1 MEELAINGGSKVRE
15 RPIEINPIISSE
27 EIEEVVKV
35 LKSGQI
41 TQLSSPEIREFEEA
55 FASYLGVNYCIA
67 VNSGTAALHIA
78 LAAAGIEP
86 GDEVIVPPFTFVATA
101 TAVLHQNALPVFADI
116 DPLSYCLDP
125 KDVKR
130 KITTQTKAIIAV
142 DIFGHPANMDEIKRV
157 AKKNNLIVI
166 EDAAQAHGSKYKGR
180 LCGTL
185 GDISC
190 FSFQE
195 SKNMTC
201 GEGGIVATN
210 DPKIERECRL
220 LRHHGEPAWYV
231 YERLGWNYRMTA
243 MEAALGIVQL
253 KKLGKFNAQR
263 VKVAKTYE
271 RELKDLPFTLPK
283 AAPYAEVIPHV
294 YTMLIPKELVSLR
307 DKIKEAI
314 EAEGVPVGICYPQAL
329 YLTPLFQNRT
339 AYGKNCPWSCSNLG
353 KEGYRRGLC
362 PVCEDVASRALT
374 LFTHP
379 SLGGEE
385 VEDIVKAVRKVVK
398 TYLERN

>member
-1 MEELAINGGSKVRE
+1 MEELAINGGNKVRE

-78 LAAAGIEP
+78 LAAVGVGP

-101 TAVLHQNALPVFADI
+101 TAVLHQNALPIFADI

-130 KITTQTKAIIAV
+130 KITTRTKAIIAV

-166 EDAAQAHGSKYKGR
+166 EDAAQAHGSKYKGK

-185 GDISC
+185 GDIAC

-201 GEGGIVATN
+201 GEGGMVATN
-210 DPKIERECRL
+210 DPKVERECRL

-253 KKLGKFNAQR
+253 KKLEKFNALR
-263 VKVAKTYE
+263 VRIARTYSQ
-271 RELKDLPFTLPK
+271 ELKDLPFTLPK

-339 AYGKNCPWSCSNLG
+339 AYGKNCPWSCSKLG
-353 KEGYRRGLC
+353 KENYRRGLC

-379 SLGGEE
+379 SLRSEE